1 MSGTAALAPF
11 RIRSFRF
18 QWPADL
24 LTAWALDMET
34 LILGWYIL
42 IETGSVVWL
51 SVFGALQFIG
61 TLLSPVLGMMGDRL
75 GLSRILTL
83 MRLSYALFAG
93 LICALAF
100 TGQLTPTIVMGV
112 AFVVGLIRPT
122 DIGMRSALV
131 GASMP
136 PALLTSAMGISRTT
150 MDSAKVGGALL
161 GTGFM
166 AAFGMGPVYLLITCM
181 YVGGALLTLST
192 RIGGSAVAAGARPQ
206 PAQAPGAPAAQD
218 PAHAASPGASIKP
231 APSTPWRDLKEGI
244 VYIWRTPRLRAAM
257 MLAALVNL
265 TAFPLTGGLMPYVA
279 KEVFHLDQ
287 QGLGWLVASFSVGA
301 FIGSV
306 AISLLGTRLPPGRTM
321 LITSLLWYLC
331 LLGFVLSTQLPLA
344 LFMLMLAGLCQSLS
358 MLSLSVLLLRT
369 SEERFRGRIM
379 GVRML
384 AIYPLPLGLL
394 ILGVLIP
401 PLGYI
406 PSGLVLVVTGVLL
419 LAALAYTWRE
429 DLIARHAPGNGV

>member
-1 MSGTAALAPF
+1 MSGAAALAPF

-42 IETGSVVWL
+42 IETKSVAWL

-61 TLLSPVLGMMGDRL
+61 TLLSPVLGMLGDRL
-75 GLSRILTL
+75 GLSRVLTL
-83 MRLSYALFAG
+83 MRLSYACFAG
-93 LICALAF
+93 LICVLAF
-100 TGQLTPTIVMGV
+100 TGHLTPTIVMV
-112 AFVVGLIRPT
+112 IALLVGLIRPT

-136 PALLTSAMGISRTT
+136 PALLTSAMGVSRTT

-192 RIGGSAVAAGARPQ
+192 RVGGARTTGSSGPS
-206 PAQAPGAPAAQD
+206 G
-218 PAHAASPGASIKP
+218 ST
-231 APSTPWRDLKEGI
+231 PSTPWKELKEGL
-244 VYIWRTPRLRAAM
+244 VYIWHTPRLRAAM
-257 MLAALVNL
+257 LLAALVNL

-279 KEVFHLDQ
+279 KEIFHLDQ

-301 FIGSV
+301 FLGSV
-306 AISLLGTRLPPGRTM
+306 WISTLGTRVAPGRTM
-321 LITSLLWYLC
+321 LITTLCWYLC
-331 LLGFVLSTQLPLA
+331 LVGFVLSTELVIA
-344 LFMLMLAGLCQSLS
+344 LLMLVLAGLCQSLS
-358 MLSLSVLLLRT
+358 MLALSILLLRT

-394 ILGVLIP
+394 ILGALIP

-406 PSGLVLVVTGVLL
+406 PSGLLLIITGVLL

-429 DLIARHAPGNGV
+429 HLIARQAPGNAV

>member
-61 TLLSPVLGMMGDRL
+61 TLLSPVLGMLGDRL

-100 TGQLTPTIVMGV
+100 SGHLTPTIVMV
-112 AFVVGLIRPT
+112 IALMVGLIRPT
-122 DIGMRSALV
+122 DIGMRGALV

-166 AAFGMGPVYLLITCM
+166 AAFGMGPVYVLITCM

-192 RIGGSAVAAGARPQ
+192 RIGGAGIPGSTNPGVGSAAGAAPHGGAH
-206 PAQAPGAPAAQD
+206 PAG
-218 PAHAASPGASIKP
+218 S

>member
-1 MSGTAALAPF
+1 VA
-11 RIRSFRF
+11 
-18 QWPADL
+18 
-24 LTAWALDMET
+24 
-34 LILGWYIL
+34 
-42 IETGSVVWL
+42 WL

-61 TLLSPVLGMMGDRL
+61 TLLSPVLGMLGDRL
-75 GLSRILTL
+75 GLSRVLTL
-83 MRLSYALFAG
+83 MRLSYACFAG
-93 LICALAF
+93 LICVLAF
-100 TGQLTPTIVMGV
+100 SGHLTPTLVMII
-112 AFVVGLIRPT
+112 AFLVGLIRPT

-136 PALLTSAMGISRTT
+136 PALLTAAMGVSRTT

-181 YVGGALLTLST
+181 YIGGALLTLST
-192 RIGGSAVAAGARPQ
+192 RITGSS
-206 PAQAPGAPAAQD
+206 
-218 PAHAASPGASIKP
+218 AASPQTPGLA
-231 APSTPWRDLKEGI
+231 APSTPWRELKEGM

-279 KEVFHLDQ
+279 KEVFQLDQ

-306 AISLLGTRLPPGRTM
+306 SISTVGTRLPPGRTM
-321 LITSLLWYLC
+321 LATTLLWYLC
-331 LLGFVLSTQLPLA
+331 LVGFVLSTQLALA
-344 LFMLMLAGLCQSLS
+344 LFMLVLAGLCQSLS
-358 MLSLSVLLLRT
+358 MLTLSVLLLRT

-394 ILGVLIP
+394 ILGALIP

-406 PSGLVLVVTGVLL
+406 PSGVVMVATGLVL

-429 DLIARHAPGNGV
+429 HLITRHAPGNAV

>member
-192 RIGGSAVAAGARPQ
+192 RISGSGVAAGARPP
-206 PAQAPGAPAAQD
+206 PAQAPRDAAAQD
-218 PAHAASPGASIKP
+218 SAHAASPGASIKP

>member
-42 IETGSVVWL
+42 VETRSVAWL

-61 TLLSPVLGMMGDRL
+61 TLLSPVLGMLGDRL
-75 GLSRILTL
+75 GLSRVLAI
-83 MRLSYALFAG
+83 MRLSYACFASV
-93 LICALAF
+93 ICVLAF
-100 TGQLTPTIVMGV
+100 SGHLSPIWVMGI
-112 AFVVGLIRPT
+112 AALVGLIRPT
-122 DIGMRSALV
+122 DIGMRGALV

-136 PALLTSAMGISRTT
+136 PTLLTSAMGISRTT
-150 MDSAKVGGALL
+150 MDSAKIGGALL

-166 AAFGMGPVYLLITCM
+166 AAFGMGPVYLLITAM
-181 YVGGALLTLST
+181 YLGGALLTLQT
-192 RIGGSAVAAGARPQ
+192 RIGRGAAAGASDTT
-206 PAQAPGAPAAQD
+206 AT
-218 PAHAASPGASIKP
+218 SS
-231 APSTPWRDLKEGI
+231 PWRDLKEGLL
-244 VYIWRTPRLRAAM
+244 YIWRAPRLRAAM
-257 MLAALVNL
+257 LLAALVNL

-279 KEVFHLDQ
+279 KEVFGLDQ

-306 AISLLGTRLPPGRTM
+306 SLSTLGTRLPPGRTM
-321 LITSLLWYLC
+321 LFTTLLWYLC
-331 LLGFVLSTQLPLA
+331 LTGFVLSTHLGLA
-344 LFMLMLAGLCQSLS
+344 LFMLVLAGLCQSLS
-358 MLSLSVLLLRT
+358 MLTLSVLLLRT

-394 ILGVLIP
+394 ILGALIP

-406 PSGLVLVVTGVLL
+406 PSGLVLVSTGLLL
-419 LAALAYTWRE
+419 LAALAYVWRE
-429 DLIARHAPGNGV
+429 HLIARHAPGNAI

>member
-61 TLLSPVLGMMGDRL
+61 TLLSPVLGMLGDRL

-192 RIGGSAVAAGARPQ
+192 RISGSGVAAGARPP
-206 PAQAPGAPAAQD
+206 PAQAPRDAAAQD
-218 PAHAASPGASIKP
+218 SAHAASPGASIKP

>member
-1 MSGTAALAPF
+1 MSGAAALAPF

-42 IETGSVVWL
+42 IETQSVAWL

-61 TLLSPVLGMMGDRL
+61 TLLSPVLGMLGDRL
-75 GLSRILTL
+75 GLSRVLTL

-93 LICALAF
+93 LICVLAF
-100 TGQLTPTIVMGV
+100 TGQLTPTIVMGI
-112 AFVVGLIRPT
+112 AFLVGLIRPT

-136 PALLTSAMGISRTT
+136 PALLTSAMGVSRTT

-192 RIGGSAVAAGARPQ
+192 RIGGAGAARSVTPKVGEGAGAVLHGDGH
-206 PAQAPGAPAAQD
+206 PPGP
-218 PAHAASPGASIKP
+218 P
-231 APSTPWRDLKEGI
+231 PSTPWKDLREGI

-257 MLAALVNL
+257 LLAALVNL

-279 KEVFHLDQ
+279 KEIFHLDQ

-301 FIGSV
+301 FLGSV
-306 AISLLGTRLPPGRTM
+306 WISTLGTRVAPGRTM
-321 LITSLLWYLC
+321 LITSLCWYIC
-331 LLGFVLSTQLPLA
+331 LLGFVLSTNLVLA
-344 LFMLMLAGLCQSLS
+344 LFMLVLAGLCQSLS
-358 MLSLSVLLLRT
+358 MLTLSILLLRT

-394 ILGVLIP
+394 ILGALIP

-406 PSGLVLVVTGVLL
+406 PSGLLLITSGVLL
-419 LAALAYTWRE
+419 LAGLAYTWRE
-429 DLIARHAPGNGV
+429 DLIARHAPGNAV

>member
-42 IETGSVVWL
+42 IETRSVAWL

-61 TLLSPVLGMMGDRL
+61 TLLSPVLGMLGDRL
-75 GLSRILTL
+75 GLSRVLTL
-83 MRLSYALFAG
+83 MRLSYACFAG
-93 LICALAF
+93 LICVLAF
-100 TGQLTPTIVMGV
+100 SGHLTPMAVMII
-112 AFVVGLIRPT
+112 ALLVGLIRPT

-136 PALLTSAMGISRTT
+136 PSLLTSAMGVSRTT

-181 YVGGALLTLST
+181 YIGGALLTLST
-192 RIGGSAVAAGARPQ
+192 RISGSGASAARGHAAESGASLS
-206 PAQAPGAPAAQD
+206 PAASD
-218 PAHAASPGASIKP
+218 ASRLP
-231 APSTPWRDLKEGI
+231 APSTPWRDLKEGM

-306 AISLLGTRLPPGRTM
+306 SISTLGSRLPPGRTM
-321 LITSLLWYLC
+321 LATTLLWYLC
-331 LLGFVLSTQLPLA
+331 LVGFVLSTQLAWA
-344 LFMLMLAGLCQSLS
+344 LFMLVLAGLCQSLS
-358 MLSLSVLLLRT
+358 MLTLSVLLLRT

-394 ILGVLIP
+394 ILGALIP

-406 PSGLVLVVTGVLL
+406 PSGVVMVMTGLVL

-429 DLIARHAPGNGV
+429 HLITRHAPGNAV

>member
-1 MSGTAALAPF
+1 G
-11 RIRSFRF
+11 
-18 QWPADL
+18 
-24 LTAWALDMET
+24 
-34 LILGWYIL
+34 
-42 IETGSVVWL
+42 
-51 SVFGALQFIG
+51 
-61 TLLSPVLGMMGDRL
+61 
-75 GLSRILTL
+75 
-83 MRLSYALFAG
+83 
-93 LICALAF
+93 
-100 TGQLTPTIVMGV
+100 
-112 AFVVGLIRPT
+112 
-122 DIGMRSALV
+122 
-131 GASMP
+131 
-136 PALLTSAMGISRTT
+136 
-150 MDSAKVGGALL
+150 
-161 GTGFM
+161 
-166 AAFGMGPVYLLITCM
+166 
-181 YVGGALLTLST
+181 
-192 RIGGSAVAAGARPQ
+192 VAAGARPP
-206 PAQAPGAPAAQD
+206 PAQAPRDAAAQD
-218 PAHAASPGASIKP
+218 SAHAASPGASIKA

>member
-1 MSGTAALAPF
+1 MSGPAALAPF

-42 IETGSVVWL
+42 IETRSVAWL

-61 TLLSPVLGMMGDRL
+61 TLLSPVLGMLGDRL
-75 GLSRILTL
+75 GLSRVLTL
-83 MRLSYALFAG
+83 MRLSYACFAG
-93 LICALAF
+93 LICVLAF
-100 TGQLTPTIVMGV
+100 SGHLTPTLVMAI
-112 AFVVGLIRPT
+112 AFLVGLIRPT

-136 PALLTSAMGISRTT
+136 PALLTAAMGVSRTT

-192 RIGGSAVAAGARPQ
+192 RITGSSTASP
-206 PAQAPGAPAAQD
+206 QAPGVA
-218 PAHAASPGASIKP
+218 
-231 APSTPWRDLKEGI
+231 APSTPWRELKEGM
-244 VYIWRTPRLRAAM
+244 VYIWHTPRLRAAM

-306 AISLLGTRLPPGRTM
+306 SISTVGTRLPPGRTM
-321 LITSLLWYLC
+321 LATTLLWYLC
-331 LLGFVLSTQLPLA
+331 LVGFVLSTQLVLA
-344 LFMLMLAGLCQSLS
+344 LFMLVLAGLCQSLS
-358 MLSLSVLLLRT
+358 MLTLSVLLLRT

-394 ILGVLIP
+394 ILGALIP

-406 PSGLVLVVTGVLL
+406 PSGVVMVATGLVL

-429 DLIARHAPGNGV
+429 HLITRHAPGNAV

>member
-11 RIRSFRF
+11 RVRSFRF

-42 IETGSVVWL
+42 IETRSVAWL
-51 SVFGALQFIG
+51 SVFGALQFVG
-61 TLLSPVLGMMGDRL
+61 TLLSPVLGMLGDRL
-75 GLSRILTL
+75 GLSRVLTL

-93 LICALAF
+93 LICILAF
-100 TGQLTPTIVMGV
+100 SGQLTPTVVMV
-112 AFVVGLIRPT
+112 IALLVGLIRPT
-122 DIGMRSALV
+122 DIGMRGALV

-192 RIGGSAVAAGARPQ
+192 RVGGVGMRPISAAPGPASDGVVAA
-206 PAQAPGAPAAQD
+206 
-218 PAHAASPGASIKP
+218 
-231 APSTPWRDLKEGI
+231 APSTPWRDLKEGM

-257 MLAALVNL
+257 LLAALVNL

-279 KEVFHLDQ
+279 KEIFHLDQ
-287 QGLGWLVASFSVGA
+287 QGLGWLVASFSGGA
-301 FIGSV
+301 FIGSIL
-306 AISLLGTRLPPGRTM
+306 ISMLGTRLPPGRTM
-321 LITSLLWYLC
+321 LVTTLCWYGC
-331 LLGFVLSTQLPLA
+331 LVGFVLSTELLPA
-344 LFMLMLAGLCQSLS
+344 LCMLMLAGLCQSLS
-358 MLSLSVLLLRT
+358 MLTLSVLLLRT

-394 ILGVLIP
+394 ILGALIP

-406 PSGLVLVVTGVLL
+406 PSGLVMVMTGVLL
-419 LAALAYTWRE
+419 LAALAYTWRT
-429 DLIARHAPGNGV
+429 DLIARHAPANGL

>member
-11 RIRSFRF
+11 RVRSFRF

-42 IETGSVVWL
+42 IETRSVAWL
-51 SVFGALQFIG
+51 SVFGALQFVG
-61 TLLSPVLGMMGDRL
+61 TLLSPVLGMLADRF
-75 GLSRILTL
+75 GLSRVLTL
-83 MRLSYALFAG
+83 MRLSYACFAG
-93 LICALAF
+93 LICILAF
-100 TGQLTPTIVMGV
+100 SGHLTPTAVM
-112 AFVVGLIRPT
+112 AIALMVGLIRPT
-122 DIGMRSALV
+122 DIGLRGALV

-136 PALLTSAMGISRTT
+136 PALLTPAMGISRTT

-181 YVGGALLTLST
+181 YVGGALLTLNT
-192 RIGGSAVAAGARPQ
+192 RIGGVGLRAAV
-206 PAQAPGAPAAQD
+206 
-218 PAHAASPGASIKP
+218 I
-231 APSTPWRDLKEGI
+231 PSTPWRDLKEGM

-279 KEVFHLDQ
+279 KEIFHLDQ
-287 QGLGWLVASFSVGA
+287 QGLGWLVASFSGGA
-301 FIGSV
+301 FIGSIL
-306 AISLLGTRLPPGRTM
+306 ISMLGTRLPPGRTM
-321 LITSLLWYLC
+321 LITTLCWYAC
-331 LLGFVLSTQLPLA
+331 LVGFVLSTDLILA
-344 LFMLMLAGLCQSLS
+344 LCMLMLAGLSQSLS
-358 MLSLSVLLLRT
+358 MLTLSVLLLRT

-384 AIYPLPLGLL
+384 AIYPLPIGLL
-394 ILGVLIP
+394 VLGALIP

-406 PSGLVLVVTGVLL
+406 PSGLMMVLCGVLL
-419 LAALAYTWRE
+419 LAALAYIWRA
-429 DLIARHAPGNGV
+429 DLIPRHAPGNAL

>member
-1 MSGTAALAPF
+1 MSGAAALAPF

-42 IETGSVVWL
+42 IETQSVAWL

-61 TLLSPVLGMMGDRL
+61 TLLSPVLGMLGDRL
-75 GLSRILTL
+75 GLSRVLTV
-83 MRLSYALFAG
+83 MRLSYAIFAG
-93 LICALAF
+93 SICVLAF
-100 TGQLTPTIVMGV
+100 SGHLTPTIVMLI
-112 AFVVGLIRPT
+112 ALMVGLIRPT
-122 DIGMRSALV
+122 DIGMRGALV

-192 RIGGSAVAAGARPQ
+192 RIGGAGMNGAAAHGSGQSPGSATG
-206 PAQAPGAPAAQD
+206 
-218 PAHAASPGASIKP
+218 AASPAHGRG
-231 APSTPWRDLKEGI
+231 PSTPWKDLKEGI
-244 VYIWRTPRLRAAM
+244 AYIWRTPRLRAAM
-257 MLAALVNL
+257 LLAALVNL

-279 KEVFHLDQ
+279 KEIFHLDQ

-301 FIGSV
+301 FLGSV
-306 AISLLGTRLPPGRTM
+306 LISTLGTRLPPGRTM
-321 LITSLLWYLC
+321 ILTTLLWYVGLV
-331 LLGFVLSTQLPLA
+331 GFVLSTGLLLA
-344 LFMLMLAGLCQSLS
+344 LFMLVLAGLCQSLS

-369 SEERFRGRIM
+369 SEDRFRGRIM

-394 ILGVLIP
+394 ILGALIP
-401 PLGYI
+401 LLGYI
-406 PSGLVLVVTGVLL
+406 PSGLLLIIAGVLL
-419 LAALAYTWRE
+419 LAGLAYTWRE
-429 DLIARHAPGNGV
+429 DLIARHAPGNAV